1 MAFLQARPVHRF
13 WGDTGHQ
20 PFNAYKYRNTHRNKF
35 IRKSCNPRSH
45 WLGCLSLD
53 KHLPK
58 GLTMTSKYEQ
68 MKAAGIISRG
78 RSKKKLS
85 KQEVKEREEK
95 AKVANRQ
102 RQEARRRASI
112 ILQKTYKDEF
122 DDLYQRELAELKTT
136 DEQN

>member
-1 MAFLQARPVHRF
+1 
-13 WGDTGHQ
+13 
-20 PFNAYKYRNTHRNKF
+20 
-35 IRKSCNPRSH
+35 
-45 WLGCLSLD
+45 
-53 KHLPK
+53 
-58 GLTMTSKYEQ
+58 MTSKYEQ

-85 KQEVKEREEK
+85 KQELKEREDK
-95 AKVANRQ
+95 AKLANRQ

-122 DDLYQRELAELKTT
+122 DDLYQRELAELKTP

>member
-1 MAFLQARPVHRF
+1 
-13 WGDTGHQ
+13 
-20 PFNAYKYRNTHRNKF
+20 
-35 IRKSCNPRSH
+35 
-45 WLGCLSLD
+45 
-53 KHLPK
+53 
-58 GLTMTSKYEQ
+58 MTSKYEQ

-85 KQEVKEREEK
+85 KQELKEREDK
-95 AKVANRQ
+95 AKLANRQ

>member
-1 MAFLQARPVHRF
+1 
-13 WGDTGHQ
+13 
-20 PFNAYKYRNTHRNKF
+20 
-35 IRKSCNPRSH
+35 
-45 WLGCLSLD
+45 
-53 KHLPK
+53 
-58 GLTMTSKYEQ
+58 

-95 AKVANRQ
+95 AKIANRQ